1 MEEIRQ
7 AEVYG
12 VRPKRTFREAAT
24 KYLNESTKASLQR
37 DAHLLRILE
46 PFIGDVSLDA
56 VHMGTLEPYIKD
68 RKKYGWKKRTINY
81 GLQVVRHII
90 NLATYEWID
99 AYGLTWLAHAPR
111 IKLFKEDDKKQ
122 PYPLDWREQ
131 EALFAELPEY
141 LRRMA
146 LFAVNTGCRDQEI
159 CNLKWTWEI
168 AIPELRTSVFII
180 PDYGDRK
187 KFKPKNREDRL
198 VVLNSITEAVIEQ
211 LRGNH
216 GEFVFTYEGSQV
228 QRMYNR
234 AWRKARENAGLP
246 HVTVHDLR
254 HTFGRRLRS
263 AGVSFE
269 DRQDLLGH
277 KSGRIT
283 THYCKP
289 ELENLMAAAN
299 KVCPAE
305 RHKNDT
311 IVILKNKPRLA
322 VISN

>member
-1 MEEIRQ
+1 MEEVRQ

-24 KYLNESTKASLQR
+24 KYLNEATKASLQR
-37 DAHLLRILE
+37 DASLLRILE

-56 VHMGTLEPYIKD
+56 VHMGTLQPYIKN
-68 RKKYGWKKRTINY
+68 RKEYGWKKRTINY

-90 NLATYEWID
+90 NLATLEWID
-99 AYGLTWLAHAPR
+99 DYGLTWLSHAPR
-111 IKLFKEDDKKQ
+111 IKLLKEDDKRE

-131 EALFAELPEY
+131 EPLFAELPEY

-159 CNLKWTWEI
+159 CNLKWTWEMTV
-168 AIPELRTSVFII
+168 PELRTTVFII
-180 PDYGDRK
+180 PSYGDRK

-198 VVLNSITEAVIEQ
+198 VVLNSIAEAVIEQ
-211 LRGNH
+211 VRGEH
-216 GEFVFTYEGSQV
+216 DEFVFSYEGKQL

-234 AWRKARENAGLP
+234 AWRQAREKAGLP

-283 THYCKP
+283 
-289 ELENLMAAAN
+289 
-299 KVCPAE
+299 
-305 RHKNDT
+305 
-311 IVILKNKPRLA
+311 
-322 VISN
+322 SNHSLLRGKD